1 MKKGLQLQ
9 MTLWVLAAVVIISS
23 AILWFVAS
31 TVRRDFEAEIRDA
44 LEDDIETTV
53 SNISTRLSRVEYATK
68 TIGKIMTDFT
78 ESPEVV
84 DSILCRTL
92 VGMEC
97 IDAIS
102 IVTFEELPDGEKKFR
117 DRCAHYDE
125 RKNVLLDDI
134 YNTVESDSYPI
145 LNNMIGID
153 SCAWS
158 NPFRVQNFSDNKALG
173 YCVSIINQRGEKVGI
188 VFSSLLEK
196 WLGNI
201 VSRYKASRDIDVAII
216 TASGDT
222 IVDHD
227 DYIKQLEPEY
237 LITKSTDVERFG
249 WTFVFSI
256 DRHVVSDRVN
266 EVLLNIGVLM
276 LVLLVSLCIAVTLVV
291 KYVAQPFMKKQ
302 NETETKNAIM
312 EHEMDSAAK
321 TQRELVPHTFP
332 PFPERGDID
341 IYACLHPARNVGGDL
356 YDYFIN
362 NDELYFCIGDVSG
375 KGTQASLFM
384 SATHYLFR
392 SVASSLPTS
401 EAMQRINLSLCT
413 DNDSC
418 MFVTFFFGR
427 LNLKTGEMEYCNA
440 GHNSPIMVSGGEARF
455 FPTAENMPLGV
466 WDEAEFEVCHTEM
479 HDKDLLLLYTDGVTE
494 AANAKGELLGDAE
507 TLKTS
512 ASCDTPEAIIN
523 ALLQRIHTHADGA
536 EQSDDIT
543 MVGVK
548 FVKQ

>member
-1 MKKGLQLQ
+1 MKKSLQVQ
-9 MTLWVLAAVVIISS
+9 MTLWVLGAVVIISTS
-23 AILWFVAS
+23 IFLYVAS
-31 TVRRDFEAEIRDA
+31 MYRSDYEAE
-44 LEDDIETTV
+44 LNEGLKDDIEITV
-53 SNISTRLSRVEYATK
+53 SNISTRLSRVEYASK
-68 TIGKIMTDFT
+68 TIAKIMTDLT
-78 ESPEVV
+78 DSPEMV
-84 DSILCRTL
+84 DSILRRTL

-102 IVTFEELPDGEKKFR
+102 IVTFEEQTDGEMKFH
-117 DRCAHYDE
+117 DRYAYYDE
-125 RKNVLLDDI
+125 RKNVLLNDTYDTAAI
-134 YNTVESDSYPI
+134 GSYRVLKGMMRSDSC
-145 LNNMIGID
+145 L
-153 SCAWS
+153 WS
-158 NPFRVQNFSDNKALG
+158 DPFCVKHFSDSKAIG
-173 YCVSIINQRGEKVGI
+173 YCVPIYNHNGEKVGI

-196 WLGNI
+196 WLSNI
-201 VSRYKASRDIDVAII
+201 VSRYKASKIIDVAII
-216 TASGDT
+216 TANGDT
-222 IVDHD
+222 IVDQA

-237 LITKSTDVERFG
+237 LITESKYSKHLG

-256 DRHVVSDRVN
+256 DRHVIIEKVN
-266 EVLLNIGVLM
+266 KDLVETGVIM
-276 LVLLVSLCIAVTLVV
+276 LVLILSLCIAVALVV
-291 KYVAQPFMKKQ
+291 KYVARPFIKKQ
-302 NETETKNAIM
+302 NETEKKNAIM
-312 EHEMDSAAK
+312 EYEMDSAAK
-321 TQRELVPHTFP
+321 TQRDLVPHTFP

-341 IYACLHPARNVGGDL
+341 IFACLHPARNVGGDL

-362 NDELYFCIGDVSG
+362 NDKLYFCIGDVSG

-413 DNDSC
+413 DNASC

-455 FPTAENMPLGV
+455 FPKAENMPLGV

-512 ASCDTPEAIIN
+512 ASCDTPESIIN